1 MSQRGC
7 AGSNRPPATTPAEE
21 PVSISPEAVNRAG
34 PTICVARFKSSP
46 WPLRHSPAK
55 KSDTALALYLRVS
68 EALGVGQPASAA

>member
-1 MSQRGC
+1 MLNADSGF
-7 AGSNRPPATTPAEE
+7 PARSLLQLGVGQPAKHPAAKSET
-21 PVSISPEAVNRAG
+21 
-34 PTICVARFKSSP
+34 TICVARFKSSP